1 MSRKR
6 SSGNGDISKAERR
19 TSNFQLPTSNA
30 ALGSGCGWIFAGAA
44 VVSIRKGKPVL
55 QAHFPS

>member
-19 TSNFQLPTSNA
+19 T
-30 ALGSGCGWIFAGAA
+30 LGVRFLEHPDPAISEVMDNLSAHAGT
-44 VVSIRKGKPVL
+44 VQSEC
-55 QAHFPS
+55 